1 MIRILIAVIHVTII
15 KLQLHLTSLD
25 IWLGVHK
32 SWVPGYHGPLHF
44 VQWHLILW
52 FLNMNFLHITWCL
65 KLGGDSQI
73 NRQFVHPCI
82 WYASYLG
89 NKKGYCS
96 CCILFLQPFGSAV
109 VLLSSSGGV
118 SREFSH
124 LVNSF
129 SCCTIHS
136 SSKYTELVVNG
147 SVVLVAS
154 KRPGFASLLRT
165 ASGLWSWT
173 LSSFCFLVFG
183 NINLVHSVRGTEELE
198 LLRSLLAGVSV
209 SNRNNSM
216 VDQTKLH
223 IMYTMH
229 HLRNSLICMT
239 KKFQKGLLKLCNGC
253 GEASRTLTLRRLM
266 SYIYGAPILDVSRS
280 HTTTQHSR

>member
-1 MIRILIAVIHVTII
+1 M
-15 KLQLHLTSLD
+15 SLG
-25 IWLGVHK
+25 IWSGMHK
-32 SWVPGYHGPLHF
+32 SWVPGCHGQLHF

-52 FLNMNFLHITWCL
+52 FLNMNFLHVTWCL
-65 KLGGDSQI
+65 KLWGGSQI
-73 NRQFVHPCI
+73 NGQFVHPCI

-89 NKKGYCS
+89 NRKGCCF
-96 CCILFLQPFGSAV
+96 CCILFLQPFGRAV

-124 LVNSF
+124 LVNPF

-173 LSSFCFLVFG
+173 LSSFCFLVFDS
-183 NINLVHSVRGTEELE
+183 INLVHGIRGTEEHE
-198 LLRSLLAGVSV
+198 LLRGLLAGVSV
-209 SNRNNSM
+209 SNRNKST
-216 VDQTKLH
+216 VGQTKLY
-223 IMYTMH
+223 IIYTTCQ
-229 HLRNSLICMT
+229 LRNSLICMT
-239 KKFQKGLLKLCNGC
+239 RKFQERLLRLRNAC
-253 GEASRTLTLRRLM
+253 GEASR
-266 SYIYGAPILDVSRS
+266 ILN
-280 HTTTQHSR
+280 